1 MNTFAIRGAGLRDE
15 KIILNALSHFEQY
28 TLDHPY
34 PEARAAWDAAHEA
47 LARSTRRAVMLLDEV
62 ESQHAMQGEAA

>member
-1 MNTFAIRGAGLRDE
+1 MNTLAIRAAGLRDE

-28 TLDHPY
+28 TLDHPN
-34 PEARAAWDAAHEA
+34 PEARAVWDAAQNA

-62 ESQHAMQGEAA
+62 ESQRVMQGEAA